1 MIQPGT
7 FANALRHLWP
17 HSDRH
22 IPGLGAAMIE
32 QAPQLFEEFGLETA
46 LAIANMMGEFTEE
59 CGGGIEVEENL
70 NYRAS
75 QLHSQWPSHFS
86 LELAEQL
93 QHNPRAIANQA
104 YNGRMGNRI
113 GTEDGWNYRGRDPAQ
128 STGRDAYG
136 RLSELMKVDFLT
148 HPELVN
154 DPRYFLRVGVVDFV
168 TICKCLTYAQRDDE
182 VNETRHLNGGLIGL
196 RQREVSI
203 ELWKRA
209 FGIAA

>member
-1 MIQPGT
+1 MV
-7 FANALRHLWP
+7 A
-17 HSDRH
+17 
-22 IPGLGAAMIE
+22 
-32 QAPQLFEEFGLETA
+32 QAPALFEEFGLGTA
-46 LAIANMMGEFTEE
+46 VAITNMMGEFTEE
-59 CGGGIEVEENL
+59 CGGGTEVEENL
-70 NYRAS
+70 NYRAA

-86 LELAEQL
+86 IELAEQL

-104 YNGRMGNRI
+104 YNGRMGNRV
-113 GTEDGWNYRGRDPAQ
+113 GTDDGWNYRGRDPAQ

-136 RLSELMKVDFLT
+136 RLAELMKVDFLN
-148 HPELVN
+148 HPDLVN
-154 DPRYFLRVGVVDFV
+154 DTRYFFRVGVVDFV

-209 FGIAA
+209 FGVNA